1 MIETIKERLFEKAV
15 LFGLF
20 LLVCAARCQA
30 QDFDIKA
37 VEYDSI
43 TNVGGNGEIGW
54 MGGRPIMIMIR
65 ERAPKSEGET
75 IGQHEVGV
83 DGLAYRGK
91 GFMIGGILESNTP
104 IDTTPPPTSIITA
117 VHDGDSYYFRG
128 LVPSN
133 KFARLNGVDCPEIS
147 SPYVRKT
154 QPYGREIGDSVRM
167 LLKGRQITYTVYGL
181 DKLKRPLV
189 GVFVNETDVAEIL
202 LTKGWAWYYS
212 PNNLPSATKRLY
224 KSLERAAKKKKLG
237 LWADPAAIKPT
248 AWRKQHPGLK

>member
-20 LLVCAARCQA
+20 LLVCAARCRA
-30 QDFDIKA
+30 Q
-37 VEYDSI
+37 E
-43 TNVGGNGEIGW
+43 W
-54 MGGRPIMIMIR
+54 GRM
-65 ERAPKSEGET
+65 AS
-75 IGQHEVGV
+75 V
-83 DGLAYRGK
+83 DMAY
-91 GFMIGGILESNTP
+91 MV
-104 IDTTPPPTSIITA
+104 DTMPPTSVITA

-147 SPYVRKT
+147 SPYVSKT
-154 QPYGREIGDSVRM
+154 QPYGREIGDSVRV

>member
-1 MIETIKERLFEKAV
+1 MGKIKDIIVERLA
-15 LFGLF
+15 LAGLF
-20 LLVCAARCQA
+20 LLMCAARCQA
-30 QDFDIKA
+30 QGVTYGTVTADVKIADTTPPTPRFQNGVFWEQILTNPPILVK
-37 VEYDSI
+37 I
-43 TNVGGNGEIGW
+43 TY
-54 MGGRPIMIMIR
+54 
-65 ERAPKSEGET
+65 
-75 IGQHEVGV
+75 V
-83 DGLAYRGK
+83 DGVETRTEYPREWPILT
-91 GFMIGGILESNTP
+91 FGGILESNTP
-104 IDTTPPPTSIITA
+104 IDTTPPTSIITA

-147 SPYVRKT
+147 SPYVSKT
-154 QPYGREIGDSVRM
+154 QPYGREIGDSVRI

-224 KSLERAAKKKKLG
+224 KSLERTAKKKKLG

>member
-15 LFGLF
+15 LLGLF
-20 LLVCAARCQA
+20 LLVCAARCKA
-30 QDFDIKA
+30 Q
-37 VEYDSI
+37 E
-43 TNVGGNGEIGW
+43 W
-54 MGGRPIMIMIR
+54 GRM
-65 ERAPKSEGET
+65 AS
-75 IGQHEVGV
+75 V
-83 DGLAYRGK
+83 DMAY
-91 GFMIGGILESNTP
+91 TV
-104 IDTTPPPTSIITA
+104 DTMPPTSIITA

-147 SPYVRKT
+147 SPYVSKT
-154 QPYGREIGDSVRM
+154 QPYGREIGDSVRV

-224 KSLERAAKKKKLG
+224 KSLERAAKKRKLG